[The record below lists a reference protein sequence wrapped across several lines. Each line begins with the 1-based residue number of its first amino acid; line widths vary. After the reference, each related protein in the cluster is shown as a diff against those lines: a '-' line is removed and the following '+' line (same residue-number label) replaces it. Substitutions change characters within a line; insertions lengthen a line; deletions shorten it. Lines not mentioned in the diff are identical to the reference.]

1 MAVTYFGDGAS
12 SQGDVHEAMNF
23 AAVMKAPVVFFIQ
36 NNGWA
41 ISVPTERQVAGGSVA
56 ARAAGYGIPSLQ
68 IDGDDVAAVDEAT
81 RRAFA
86 HARAGNGPV
95 VIEAMTYR
103 RGPHSTS
110 DDPGRYRSLDEERDG
125 AGIDPL
131 DRLRQRLLADGIA
144 DEAFFAEALAAAKAE
159 EEQIRTGIQALG
171 SRPGTE
177 MFRLRSSRKP
187 PLPCRPRPPTGA
199 RSPNMSNSMLES
211 DAVAESPAS
220 TTVMSMQQ
228 ALNRALD
235 EVLADNPRTL
245 IFGEDCGRL
254 GGVFRITDGLQAKH
268 GPQRVFD
275 TPLAETGILG
285 MSVGLAMA
293 GFHPI
298 PEVQFDG
305 FTFYPAINQI
315 VCQIARMNYRSRG
328 TMPMPITLRVPSFGG
343 IRAPEHHGESLEALF
358 AHVPGPE
365 GGLGP
370 DPVIFMEPKSRYWQK
385 GEVDLAHADAAGGT
399 PEGAK
404 VMREGR
410 HLTLVAWGA
419 MVSRCLQVAEL
430 AAEDGIDVEVLDLRW
445 LKPIDAGALAA
456 SVRKTRR
463 AVVVHEA
470 PLTSGLGAE
479 VAQLITQSC
488 FDTLRAPV
496 ERVTGFDVPYPSGDL
511 EDEYIPN
518 IDRILFGIQRVLEY
532 KRG

>member
-1 MAVTYFGDGAS
+1 
-12 SQGDVHEAMNF
+12 
-23 AAVMKAPVVFFIQ
+23 
-36 NNGWA
+36 
-41 ISVPTERQVAGGSVA
+41 
-56 ARAAGYGIPSLQ
+56 
-68 IDGDDVAAVDEAT
+68 
-81 RRAFA
+81 
-86 HARAGNGPV
+86 
-95 VIEAMTYR
+95 
-103 RGPHSTS
+103 
-110 DDPGRYRSLDEERDG
+110 
-125 AGIDPL
+125 
-131 DRLRQRLLADGIA
+131 
-144 DEAFFAEALAAAKAE
+144 
-159 EEQIRTGIQALG
+159 
-171 SRPGTE
+171 
-177 MFRLRSSRKP
+177 
-187 PLPCRPRPPTGA
+187 
-199 RSPNMSNSMLES
+199 MSNSILAS
-211 DAVAESPAS
+211 GTAASTDAAGDNTAENTAPAS
-220 TTVMSMQQ
+220 AGTVMSMQQ

-235 EVLADNPRTL
+235 EVLAENPKAV

-268 GPQRVFD
+268 GAQRVFD
-275 TPLAETGILG
+275 TPLAESGILG

-305 FTFYPAINQI
+305 FAYPAINQI

-328 TMPMPITLRVPSFGG
+328 TLPMPITLRVPSFGG

-358 AHVPGPE
+358 AHVPGLKVVSPSNPHE
-365 GGLGP
+365 AYHLLKYAATRP

-385 GEVDLAHADAAGGT
+385 GEVDPTRHDADGGSPT
-399 PEGAK
+399 GAK

-419 MVSRCLQVAEL
+419 MVARCLQVAEL

-445 LKPIDAGALAA
+445 LKPIDAAALAA

-488 FDTLRAPV
+488 FDTLKAPV

>member
-1 MAVTYFGDGAS
+1 
-12 SQGDVHEAMNF
+12 
-23 AAVMKAPVVFFIQ
+23 
-36 NNGWA
+36 
-41 ISVPTERQVAGGSVA
+41 
-56 ARAAGYGIPSLQ
+56 
-68 IDGDDVAAVDEAT
+68 
-81 RRAFA
+81 
-86 HARAGNGPV
+86 
-95 VIEAMTYR
+95 
-103 RGPHSTS
+103 
-110 DDPGRYRSLDEERDG
+110 
-125 AGIDPL
+125 
-131 DRLRQRLLADGIA
+131 
-144 DEAFFAEALAAAKAE
+144 
-159 EEQIRTGIQALG
+159 
-171 SRPGTE
+171 
-177 MFRLRSSRKP
+177 
-187 PLPCRPRPPTGA
+187 
-199 RSPNMSNSMLES
+199 MSNSILES
-211 DAVAESPAS
+211 VDAAGGNTAKSADTPAS
-220 TTVMSMQQ
+220 STVMSMQQ

-235 EVLADNPRTL
+235 EVLADNPKAV

-268 GPQRVFD
+268 GAQRVFD
-275 TPLAETGILG
+275 TPLAESGILG

-305 FTFYPAINQI
+305 FAYPAINQI

-328 TMPMPITLRVPSFGG
+328 TLPMPITLRVPSFGG

-358 AHVPGPE
+358 AHVPGLKVVSPSNPHE
-365 GGLGP
+365 AYHLLKYAATRP

-385 GEVDLAHADAAGGT
+385 GEVDVDTHDAVGAGSPT
-399 PEGAK
+399 GAK

-419 MVSRCLQVAEL
+419 MVARCLQVAEL
-430 AAEDGIDVEVLDLRW
+430 AAEDGIEIEVLDLRW
-445 LKPIDAGALAA
+445 LKPIDAEALAA

-496 ERVTGFDVPYPSGDL
+496 ERVTGFDVPYPAGDL

>member
-1 MAVTYFGDGAS
+1 
-12 SQGDVHEAMNF
+12 
-23 AAVMKAPVVFFIQ
+23 
-36 NNGWA
+36 
-41 ISVPTERQVAGGSVA
+41 
-56 ARAAGYGIPSLQ
+56 
-68 IDGDDVAAVDEAT
+68 
-81 RRAFA
+81 
-86 HARAGNGPV
+86 
-95 VIEAMTYR
+95 
-103 RGPHSTS
+103 
-110 DDPGRYRSLDEERDG
+110 
-125 AGIDPL
+125 
-131 DRLRQRLLADGIA
+131 
-144 DEAFFAEALAAAKAE
+144 
-159 EEQIRTGIQALG
+159 
-171 SRPGTE
+171 
-177 MFRLRSSRKP
+177 
-187 PLPCRPRPPTGA
+187 
-199 RSPNMSNSMLES
+199 MSNSILEGETAMS
-211 DAVAESPAS
+211 EGTGESTAAGPAAA
-220 TTVMSMQQ
+220 TVMSMQQ

-235 EVLADNPRTL
+235 EVLADNPKAL
-245 IFGEDCGRL
+245 VFGEDCGRL

-268 GPQRVFD
+268 GAQRVFD
-275 TPLAETGILG
+275 TPLAESGILG

-305 FTFYPAINQI
+305 FAYPAINQI

-328 TMPMPITLRVPSFGG
+328 TMPMPVTLRVPSFGG

-358 AHVPGPE
+358 AHVPGLKVVSPSNPHE
-365 GGLGP
+365 AYHLLKYAATRP

-385 GEVDLAHADAAGGT
+385 GEVDVDSGGS

-404 VMREGR
+404 VMRPGR

-419 MVSRCLQVAEL
+419 MVARCLQVAEL
-430 AAEDGIDVEVLDLRW
+430 AAEDGIDIEVLDLRW

-488 FDTLRAPV
+488 FDTLKAPV

>member
-1 MAVTYFGDGAS
+1 
-12 SQGDVHEAMNF
+12 
-23 AAVMKAPVVFFIQ
+23 
-36 NNGWA
+36 
-41 ISVPTERQVAGGSVA
+41 
-56 ARAAGYGIPSLQ
+56 
-68 IDGDDVAAVDEAT
+68 
-81 RRAFA
+81 
-86 HARAGNGPV
+86 
-95 VIEAMTYR
+95 
-103 RGPHSTS
+103 
-110 DDPGRYRSLDEERDG
+110 
-125 AGIDPL
+125 
-131 DRLRQRLLADGIA
+131 
-144 DEAFFAEALAAAKAE
+144 
-159 EEQIRTGIQALG
+159 
-171 SRPGTE
+171 
-177 MFRLRSSRKP
+177 
-187 PLPCRPRPPTGA
+187 
-199 RSPNMSNSMLES
+199 MSNSILES
-211 DAVAESPAS
+211 ASASASGESTADDTAENTASPAS

-235 EVLADNPRTL
+235 EVLADNPKAV

-268 GPQRVFD
+268 GAQRVFD
-275 TPLAETGILG
+275 TPLAESGILG

-305 FTFYPAINQI
+305 FAYPAINQI

-358 AHVPGPE
+358 AHVPGLKVVSPSNPHE
-365 GGLGP
+365 AYHLLKYAATRP

-385 GEVDLAHADAAGGT
+385 GEVAMHDGGSPT
-399 PEGAK
+399 GAK

-445 LKPIDAGALAA
+445 LKPIDAEALAA
-456 SVRKTRR
+456 SVLKTRR

-488 FDTLRAPV
+488 FDTLKAPV